1 MYQRQTQNSESLQ
14 HHRLTAFEGLEHC
27 IDHLHLSDAVLGRY
41 AARRTRIQTFTQVMQ
56 LQGELKR
63 RIEFIMRQI
72 IRRNH
77 RVVFHDWELVFCDA
91 IQR

>member
-1 MYQRQTQNSESLQ
+1 MSLYE
-14 HHRLTAFEGLEHC
+14 HLRFIALEGLELC

-63 RIEFIMRQI
+63 RIELI

-91 IQR
+91 MQR